1 MVTENQGIF
10 RRLRDGLARTR
21 KGWAEKLETL
31 FQGKTS
37 NDEVMAG
44 LEEILIT
51 ADVGVQ
57 ATQKLLDALGRQ
69 SQKQWGDSPEGFT
82 SWLQSEIIRI
92 LTETGTV
99 AARPERHSVRP
110 WVVLFVGVNGV
121 GKTTTIGKL
130 AEQYRREGR
139 KVLLAA
145 GDTFRAAAIEQL
157 EIWGSRVG
165 AEVIRHQPGQ
175 DPSGVVFDAIRAAQK
190 RSADIVLIDTA
201 GRLHTK
207 APLVEELKKMC
218 RVVGRELP
226 GAPHETFLVLD
237 ATTGQNALQ
246 QAKVFK
252 ESLGV
257 TGIVLT
263 KLDGTAKGGVVVGIQ
278 EELKIPVEYI
288 GVGETVEDLH
298 RFDPTRFVQALF
310 AENQ

>member
-1 MVTENQGIF
+1 MATGDLGIF
-10 RRLRDGLARTR
+10 RRLRDGLARAR
-21 KGWAEKLETL
+21 NGWAEKLETL

-37 NDEVMAG
+37 NEEIMAG
-44 LEEILIT
+44 LEEVLIT
-51 ADVGVQ
+51 ADVGVP
-57 ATQKLLDALGRQ
+57 ATQKLLDALGHQ
-69 SQKQWGDSPEGFT
+69 SQRQWGDSPEGFT
-82 SWLQSEIIRI
+82 SWLQNEMIRM
-92 LTETGTV
+92 LTESEPVTEAVG
-99 AARPERHSVRP
+99 RYSVRP

-130 AEQYRREGR
+130 AEQHRRVGR

-175 DPSGVVFDAIRAAQK
+175 DPSGVAFDAIRAGQK

-207 APLVEELKKMC
+207 APLVEELKKMR
-218 RVVGRELP
+218 RVVGKELP
-226 GAPHETFLVLD
+226 GAPHETLLVLD

-310 AENQ
+310 AEAQ